1 MHRSLRP
8 ASSTPSSLAPL
19 EPTEELELVRRIVD
33 GDERAL
39 SELHTRYQRL
49 ALRCITRVTR
59 RFSAVVSPEDAS
71 DIYANF
77 FLALLAHDRQK
88 LRSFDPSRGTR
99 LSTWLGMLATHAAYD
114 HLRSRRREPLR
125 DGGVDPLD
133 LVSPMPDPFEN
144 VCRREHAEL
153 AAAAMADF
161 SAKDRRFAE
170 LYFGEELDA
179 VVVARRM
186 QISVKTVYT
195 KKHKLRARLESRLS
209 AVAAA

>member
-1 MHRSLRP
+1 MDRSLRQP
-8 ASSTPSSLAPL
+8 ASDSAAQPPL
-19 EPTEELELVRRIVD
+19 DPAEELELVRRLVE
-33 GDERAL
+33 GDDRAL
-39 SELHTRYQRL
+39 GELHARYHRL

-59 RFSAVVSPEDAS
+59 RFSAVVSAEDAS
-71 DIYANF
+71 DIYSSF
-77 FLALLAHDRQK
+77 FVSLLAHDRQK

-114 HLRSRRREPLR
+114 HLRSRRREPMR
-125 DGGVDPLD
+125 DGGVDPLE
-133 LVSPMPDPFEN
+133 LVSPTPDPFES
-144 VCRREHAEL
+144 VSRREHAEL

-179 VVVARRM
+179 AVVARRM

-195 KKHKLRARLESRLS
+195 KKHKLRARLESRL
-209 AVAAA
+209 AGMAAA